1 MEKKYISAGAGSGKT
16 YRITTDVA
24 KLINQGVLNPEQV
37 IMTTYTKAAAQELR
51 EKAKKEVAAYD
62 KDKSLLMEHALIGTV
77 HSVANTFLTKYW
89 YLLGILP
96 DAAAMEEDEM
106 ELYRDNS
113 LRELL
118 ESDERKFL
126 YAFAEKYKCGYSYK
140 DQKSGLNYEFWKDDL
155 CTVLNYIQWYDIT
168 DDQLKNSLNLTK
180 TFIDCLQPVSDSD
193 LQTYAK
199 NTISHV
205 QSKVNKMRTGAKK
218 TNWLAFLSGL
228 GSTFSSDDLATLNEI
243 VKEKC
248 EDITPGKDFLNA
260 YFTNKKFADDVKND
274 LERYAEMIFNLA
286 KRWIAQ
292 YKKYKDEHHLI
303 DFNDMEEKF
312 LELLDMPE
320 VQNDIRS
327 RYTHLYVDEFQDSNP
342 IQVKIFEKLS
352 SLLNT
357 TYVGDKKQ
365 AIYGFRGSD
374 TELTAAV
381 ADGFDPSEKETLKH
395 SWRSVKPL
403 VDFSNKIFVN
413 AFSEMD
419 PAEVELDMPSPPDGN
434 TTSVD
439 KPLRLWSWEK
449 ENNLALQIQQ
459 FILHE
464 KIAPKDIAVLARSN
478 DDLDKLATELQTLGV
493 PVCREFSEIKDSRTG
508 QLMKALLTLVAAPDS
523 QAARAEVAFLTTPDY
538 DLSKLINERLDNL
551 TLPDNKKLYL
561 ADNPMI
567 KKLMALLRYKKDES
581 EKYTRNLLGYQ
592 SISALVET
600 LVVELDLYAV
610 VRSWEN
616 AKSEESN
623 LQQFINIARKYEDR
637 AAKMAQPATAAGFI
651 AYFTERS
658 QKGAANED
666 GVRLYTYHKSKGL
679 EWKVVIL
686 LSIDDNP
693 LDEKKLATRSMMGC
707 QCHRD
712 VAPTAADLYPPMS
725 ISLVRNI
732 FGTTN
737 VAEAALAKA
746 MKSHGKWNEVMARAK
761 GEAKRQLY
769 VGVTRAR
776 DILVLAP
783 KKGQL
788 EWFKS
793 VGIYPNAIS
802 DEPQQD
808 VFSNGMMFDVSTCPT
823 YEVMEWPKDEC
834 GKVHDLSRSF
844 SDLSNPRYLS
854 PSKVERKEHAIEP
867 INDKEHRFAV
877 KITKEEEALMGDFI
891 HQVFCCADEG
901 ISVLQIQELRDSYGF
916 STNNIADADLP
927 KLLESWKFLTDTLE
941 KTYGQAVCR
950 HHERP
955 FRHHDAEG
963 HILNGYIDFIW
974 ETAEGYVIVD
984 YKTYAGGYNDVFTPG
999 GKHFAGNHG
1008 EQLDCYD
1015 RALTAEGK
1023 RVIARVIYYP
1033 VTSYAA
1039 AVK

>member
-1 MEKKYISAGAGSGKT
+1 MGKKYISAGAGSGKT

-106 ELYRDNS
+106 KLYRDNS

-118 ESDERKFL
+118 TSDERKFL
-126 YAFAEKYKCGYSYK
+126 YAFAEKYDCGYSYK

-155 CTVLNYIQWYDIT
+155 CNVLNYIQWYDIT
-168 DDQLKNSLNLTK
+168 DEQLGNSLNLTK
-180 TFIDCLQPVSDSD
+180 TFIDCLQPVPNLES
-193 LQTYAK
+193 YAK
-199 NTISHV
+199 RAV
-205 QSKVNKMRTGAKK
+205 DDAQSVLAGMRNGAKR
-218 TNWLAFLSGL
+218 NDQLAFIESL
-228 GSTFSSDDLATLNEI
+228 GSIFTPAELSMLNDI
-243 VKEKC
+243 VKERCPK
-248 EDITPGKDFLNA
+248 TPAGEDFLYA
-260 YFTNKKFADDVKND
+260 YFTNKYFADDVKHD
-274 LERYAEMIFNLA
+274 LRQYAEMIFTLA
-286 KRWIAQ
+286 MRWIVQ
-292 YKKYKDEHHLI
+292 YKTYKDEHHLI

-403 VDFSNKIFVN
+403 VDFSNKIFVK

-419 PAEVELDMPSPPDGN
+419 RAEVELGMPDPPDGN
-434 TTSVD
+434 TTPVE

-464 KIAPKDIAVLARSN
+464 KIAPKDIAVLAKKNS
-478 DDLDKLATELQTLGV
+478 DLDKLATELQTLGV

-538 DLSKLINERLDNL
+538 DLSKLINERLENL
-551 TLPDNKKLYL
+551 TLPDNRKLYL

-567 KKLMALLRYKKDES
+567 NKLMALLRYKKDES

-693 LDEKKLATRSMMGC
+693 LDEKNLATGSMMGC
-707 QCHRD
+707 HCHRKKT
-712 VAPTAADLYPPMS
+712 PSAANLYPPMS

-732 FGTTN
+732 FGTSD
-737 VAEAALAKA
+737 VAKAALVKA

-761 GEAKRQLY
+761 GEAKRLLY

-783 KKGQL
+783 KEGQL
-788 EWFKS
+788 EWFQS
-793 VGIYPNAIS
+793 IGIYPKALS
-802 DEPQQD
+802 GEPQQD

-823 YEVMEWPKDEC
+823 YVVMEWPKDEC
-834 GKVHDLSRSF
+834 GKVHDLSRSL

-867 INDKEHRFAV
+867 INDIDHRFAV
-877 KITKEEEALMGDFI
+877 KITKEEEAPMGDFI

-901 ISVLQIQELRDSYGF
+901 ITVSKIQELRDSYGF
-916 STNNIADADLP
+916 SSDNIAYTELP
-927 KLLESWKFLTDTLE
+927 KLLDSWQFLTNTLE
-941 KTYGQAVCR
+941 KTYGPAVCR

-974 ETAEGYVIVD
+974 ETAEGCVIVD

-1023 RVIARVIYYP
+1023 TVIARVIYYP
-1033 VTSYAA
+1033 VTSYAV